1 MRFSPLAGLMAFE
14 DWIEQTLPRAGRIN
28 NYAWLIV
35 ALTGVALMCGLT
47 VVATPPSMI
56 NPDSPSYLSWSV
68 IRTPGYPVF
77 LSVVR
82 IFDPELG
89 NLPYFQMALLVAA
102 GAFLAQAAARLGG
115 PWWIWLLMGAGIL
128 GNPFIWRY
136 AWQIWADSLFI
147 TLVMV
152 FLGCIAM
159 ALRRRPAGLS
169 WLFAASVIL
178 GAAILVRP
186 VGYALLGVAP
196 LIGLVWHGRR
206 WAAVGAATLP
216 AIAMLLAVSSWNLVN
231 KGYFATQ
238 LFDGYYIGKHDH
250 TLPAISP
257 VSLSMDVTTVEVA
270 RQKNALLWSTVVA
283 TIRHHPTDY
292 IYHVLANFAALWTLP
307 DVSSAEAAR
316 IKIPGFAVLLKDGLL
331 FCLMALS
338 FLLVIAVAIRPA
350 ASPLLVF
357 TAVAA
362 LCVNANHL
370 LVALLEPAL
379 PRYAMAMWPELLAMI
394 AAFAAWV
401 LRRDG
406 SIVPDVAHTANPRC
420 SGARDLRSSRAPL
433 V

>member
-1 MRFSPLAGLMAFE
+1 MALE
-14 DWIEQTLPRAGRIN
+14 DWIEQTLPWGQVASPVRAGRIN

-47 VVATPPSMI
+47 FVATPPSMMD
-56 NPDSPSYLSWSV
+56 PDSPSYLSWSA
-68 IRTPGYPVF
+68 IRTPGYPAF

-89 NLPYFQMALLVAA
+89 HLPYFQMALLVAA

-206 WAAVGAATLP
+206 WAAVSAATLP
-216 AIAMLLAVSSWNLVN
+216 ALAMLLAVSSWNLVN

-257 VSLSMDVTTVEVA
+257 VNLSMDVTTVEVA

-307 DVSSAEAAR
+307 DVSSAESAR

-370 LVALLEPAL
+370 LVALVAPAL
-379 PRYAMAMWPELLAMI
+379 PRYAMAMWPGLLAMI

-406 SIVPDVAHTANPRC
+406 CDASPIDRHSN
-420 SGARDLRSSRAPL
+420 GAT
-433 V
+433 

>member
-1 MRFSPLAGLMAFE
+1 MALE
-14 DWIEQTLPRAGRIN
+14 DWIEQTLPWGQVASPVRAGRIN

-47 VVATPPSMI
+47 FVATPPSMMD
-56 NPDSPSYLSWSV
+56 PDSPSYLSWSA
-68 IRTPGYPVF
+68 IRTPGYPAF

-136 AWQIWADSLFI
+136 AWKIVTDSLFI
-147 TLVMV
+147 TIVMV

-238 LFDGYYIGKHDH
+238 LFDGYYIGKYDY

-257 VSLSMDVTTVEVA
+257 VDLSMDVTTSSPVA
-270 RQKNALLWSTVVA
+270 VAKQNNAWAWSKVVA
-283 TIRHHPTDY
+283 IIRQHPTDY
-292 IYHVLANFAALWTLP
+292 IYHVLTNFAALWTLP
-307 DVSSAEAAR
+307 DVSSAEVAF
-316 IKIPGFAVLLKDGLL
+316 KIPGFAVPLKDGLL

-370 LVALLEPAL
+370 LVALVMPAL
-379 PRYAMAMWPELLAMI
+379 PRYAMAMWPGLLAMI

-406 SIVPDVAHTANPRC
+406 CDASPIDRQLPR
-420 SGARDLRSSRAPL
+420 AR
-433 V
+433 VG

>member
-1 MRFSPLAGLMAFE
+1 MM
-14 DWIEQTLPRAGRIN
+14 
-28 NYAWLIV
+28 
-35 ALTGVALMCGLT
+35 
-47 VVATPPSMI
+47 

-89 NLPYFQMALLVAA
+89 HLPYFQMALLVAA

-178 GAAILVRP
+178 GTAILVRP

-257 VSLSMDVTTVEVA
+257 VNLSMDVTTVEVA

-307 DVSSAEAAR
+307 DVSSAESAR

>member
-1 MRFSPLAGLMAFE
+1 MALE
-14 DWIEQTLPRAGRIN
+14 DWIEQTLPWGQVASPVRAGRIN

-47 VVATPPSMI
+47 FVASPPSMMD
-56 NPDSPSYLSWSV
+56 PDSPSYLSWSA
-68 IRTPGYPVF
+68 IRTPGYPAF

-136 AWQIWADSLFI
+136 AWKIVTDSLFI

-238 LFDGYYIGKHDH
+238 LFDGYYIGKYDY

-257 VSLSMDVTTVEVA
+257 VDLSMDVTTSSPVA
-270 RQKNALLWSTVVA
+270 VAKQNNAWARSKVVA
-283 TIRHHPTDY
+283 IIRQHPTDY
-292 IYHVLANFAALWTLP
+292 IYHVLTNFAALWTLP
-307 DVSSAEAAR
+307 DVSSAEVAF
-316 IKIPGFAVLLKDGLL
+316 KIPGFAVPLKDGLL
-331 FCLMALS
+331 FFFMALS

-370 LVALLEPAL
+370 LVALVMPAL
-379 PRYAMAMWPELLAMI
+379 PRYAMAMWPGLLAMI

-406 SIVPDVAHTANPRC
+406 CDASPIDRQLPR
-420 SGARDLRSSRAPL
+420 AR
-433 V
+433 VG

>member
-1 MRFSPLAGLMAFE
+1 MALE
-14 DWIEQTLPRAGRIN
+14 DWIEQTLPWGQVASPVRAGRIN

-35 ALTGVALMCGLT
+35 ALSGVALMCGLT
-47 VVATPPSMI
+47 FVATPPSMMD
-56 NPDSPSYLSWSV
+56 PDSPSYLSWSA
-68 IRTPGYPVF
+68 IRTPGYPAF

-89 NLPYFQMALLVAA
+89 HLPYFQMALLVAA

-115 PWWIWLLMGAGIL
+115 PWWIWLLMGVGIL

-136 AWQIWADSLFI
+136 AWKIVTDSLFI
-147 TLVMV
+147 TIVMV

-238 LFDGYYIGKHDH
+238 LFDGYNLGKYDH

-257 VSLSMDVTTVEVA
+257 VDLSMDVTTSSPVA
-270 RQKNALLWSTVVA
+270 VAKQNNARVWSIVVA

-292 IYHVLANFAALWTLP
+292 IYHVLTNFAALWTLP
-307 DVSSAEAAR
+307 DVSSAEVAF
-316 IKIPGFAVLLKDGLL
+316 KIPGFAVPLKDGLL
-331 FCLMALS
+331 FFFMALS

-370 LVALLEPAL
+370 LVALVMPAL
-379 PRYAMAMWPELLAMI
+379 PRYAMAMWPGLLAMI

-406 SIVPDVAHTANPRC
+406 CDASPIDRH
-420 SGARDLRSSRAPL
+420 
-433 V
+433 

>member
-1 MRFSPLAGLMAFE
+1 MALE
-14 DWIEQTLPRAGRIN
+14 DWIEQTLPWGQVASPVRAGRIN

-35 ALTGVALMCGLT
+35 ALSGVALMCGLT
-47 VVATPPSMI
+47 FVATPPSMMD
-56 NPDSPSYLSWSV
+56 PDSPSYLSWSA
-68 IRTPGYPVF
+68 IRTPGYPAF

-89 NLPYFQMALLVAA
+89 HLPYFQMALLVAA

-178 GAAILVRP
+178 GTAILVRP

-257 VSLSMDVTTVEVA
+257 VNLSMDVTTVEVA

-307 DVSSAEAAR
+307 DVSSAESAR

-394 AAFAAWV
+394 ATFTAWV

-406 SIVPDVAHTANPRC
+406 SIAPDVAHTANPRSC
-420 SGARDLRSSRAPL
+420 GARDLRSSRAQL

>member
-1 MRFSPLAGLMAFE
+1 MAFE
-14 DWIEQTLPRAGRIN
+14 DWIEQTLPWGQVASPVRAGRIN

-47 VVATPPSMI
+47 FVATPPSMMD
-56 NPDSPSYLSWSV
+56 PDSPSYLSWSA
-68 IRTPGYPVF
+68 IRTPGYPAF

-89 NLPYFQMALLVAA
+89 HLPYFQMALLVAA

-136 AWQIWADSLFI
+136 AWKIVTDSLFI

-238 LFDGYYIGKHDH
+238 LFDGYYIGKYDH

-257 VSLSMDVTTVEVA
+257 VDLSMDVTTSSPVA
-270 RQKNALLWSTVVA
+270 VAKQNNARAWSKVVA
-283 TIRHHPTDY
+283 IIRHHPTDY
-292 IYHVLANFAALWTLP
+292 IYHVLTNFAALWTLP
-307 DVSSAEAAR
+307 DVSSAEVAF
-316 IKIPGFAVLLKDGLL
+316 KIPGFAVPLKDGLL
-331 FCLMALS
+331 FCFMALS

-370 LVALLEPAL
+370 LVALVMPAL
-379 PRYAMAMWPELLAMI
+379 PRYAMAMWPGLLAMI

-406 SIVPDVAHTANPRC
+406 CDASPIDRQLPR
-420 SGARDLRSSRAPL
+420 AR
-433 V
+433 VG

>member
-1 MRFSPLAGLMAFE
+1 MALE
-14 DWIEQTLPRAGRIN
+14 DWIEQTLPWGQVASPVRAGRIN

-47 VVATPPSMI
+47 FVASPPSMMD
-56 NPDSPSYLSWSV
+56 PDSPSYLSWSA
-68 IRTPGYPVF
+68 IRTPGYPAF

-136 AWQIWADSLFI
+136 AWKIVTDSLFI

-238 LFDGYYIGKHDH
+238 LFDGYYIGKYDY

-257 VSLSMDVTTVEVA
+257 VDLSMDVTTSSPVA
-270 RQKNALLWSTVVA
+270 VAKQNNAWAWSKVVA
-283 TIRHHPTDY
+283 IIRQHPTDY
-292 IYHVLANFAALWTLP
+292 IYHVLTNFAALWTLP
-307 DVSSAEAAR
+307 DVSSAEVAF
-316 IKIPGFAVLLKDGLL
+316 KIPGFAVPLKDGLL
-331 FCLMALS
+331 FFFMALS

-362 LCVNANHL
+362 LCVNAKSSSGRSRHAR
-370 LVALLEPAL
+370 VAAL
-379 PRYAMAMWPELLAMI
+379 RDGNVARALGYDRGVRGMGVAERR
-394 AAFAAWV
+394 
-401 LRRDG
+401 LRRQ
-406 SIVPDVAHTANPRC
+406 SH
-420 SGARDLRSSRAPL
+420 
-433 V
+433 

>member
-1 MRFSPLAGLMAFE
+1 
-14 DWIEQTLPRAGRIN
+14 
-28 NYAWLIV
+28 
-35 ALTGVALMCGLT
+35 MCGLT
-47 VVATPPSMI
+47 VVATPPSMM

-331 FCLMALS
+331 FCFMALS

-370 LVALLEPAL
+370 LVALLSP
-379 PRYAMAMWPELLAMI
+379 PCRVTRW
-394 AAFAAWV
+394 
-401 LRRDG
+401 
-406 SIVPDVAHTANPRC
+406 RC
-420 SGARDLRSSRAPL
+420 GPSSWL
-433 V
+433 

>member
-1 MRFSPLAGLMAFE
+1 MALE
-14 DWIEQTLPRAGRIN
+14 DWIEQTLPWGQVASPVRAGRIN

-47 VVATPPSMI
+47 FVATPPSMMD
-56 NPDSPSYLSWSV
+56 PDSPSYLSWSA
-68 IRTPGYPVF
+68 IRTPGYPAF

-89 NLPYFQMALLVAA
+89 HLPYFQMALLVAA

-136 AWQIWADSLFI
+136 AWKIVTDSLFI

-238 LFDGYYIGKHDH
+238 LFDGYYIGKYDY

-257 VSLSMDVTTVEVA
+257 VDLSMDVTTSSPVA
-270 RQKNALLWSTVVA
+270 VAKQNNAWARSKVVA
-283 TIRHHPTDY
+283 IIRQHPTDY
-292 IYHVLANFAALWTLP
+292 IYHVLTNFAALWTLP
-307 DVSSAEAAR
+307 DVSSAEVAF
-316 IKIPGFAVLLKDGLL
+316 KIPGFAVPLKDGLL
-331 FCLMALS
+331 FFFMALS

-370 LVALLEPAL
+370 LVALVMPAL
-379 PRYAMAMWPELLAMI
+379 PRYAMAMWPGLLAMI

-406 SIVPDVAHTANPRC
+406 CDASPIDRQLPR
-420 SGARDLRSSRAPL
+420 AR
-433 V
+433 VG

>member
-1 MRFSPLAGLMAFE
+1 MALE
-14 DWIEQTLPRAGRIN
+14 DWIEQTLPWGQVASPVRAGRIN

-35 ALTGVALMCGLT
+35 ALSGVALMCGLT
-47 VVATPPSMI
+47 FVATPPSMMD
-56 NPDSPSYLSWSV
+56 PDSPSYLSWSA
-68 IRTPGYPVF
+68 IRTPGYPAF

-89 NLPYFQMALLVAA
+89 HLPYFQMALLVAA

-136 AWQIWADSLFI
+136 AWKIVTDSLFI
-147 TLVMV
+147 TIVMV

-238 LFDGYYIGKHDH
+238 LFDGYYIGKYDY

-257 VSLSMDVTTVEVA
+257 VDLSMDVTTSSPVA
-270 RQKNALLWSTVVA
+270 VAKQNNAWAWSKVVA
-283 TIRHHPTDY
+283 IIRQHPTDY
-292 IYHVLANFAALWTLP
+292 IYHVLTNFAALWTLP
-307 DVSSAEAAR
+307 DVSSAEVAF
-316 IKIPGFAVLLKDGLL
+316 KIPGFAVPLKDGLL

-370 LVALLEPAL
+370 LVALVMPAL
-379 PRYAMAMWPELLAMI
+379 PRYAMAMWPGLLAMI

-406 SIVPDVAHTANPRC
+406 CDASPIDRQLPR
-420 SGARDLRSSRAPL
+420 AR
-433 V
+433 VG

>member
-1 MRFSPLAGLMAFE
+1 M
-14 DWIEQTLPRAGRIN
+14 
-28 NYAWLIV
+28 
-35 ALTGVALMCGLT
+35 GV
-47 VVATPPSMI
+47 
-56 NPDSPSYLSWSV
+56 
-68 IRTPGYPVF
+68 
-77 LSVVR
+77 
-82 IFDPELG
+82 
-89 NLPYFQMALLVAA
+89 
-102 GAFLAQAAARLGG
+102 
-115 PWWIWLLMGAGIL
+115 GIL

-136 AWQIWADSLFI
+136 AWKIVTDSLFI
-147 TLVMV
+147 TIVMV

-238 LFDGYYIGKHDH
+238 LFDGYNLGKYDH

-257 VSLSMDVTTVEVA
+257 VDLSMDVTTSSPVA
-270 RQKNALLWSTVVA
+270 VAKQNNARAWSIVVA

-292 IYHVLANFAALWTLP
+292 IYRVLTNFAALWTLP

-316 IKIPGFAVLLKDGLL
+316 IKIPGFAVPLKDGLL
-331 FCLMALS
+331 FFFMALS

-370 LVALLEPAL
+370 LVALVAPAL
-379 PRYAMAMWPELLAMI
+379 PRYAMAMWPGLLAMI

-406 SIVPDVAHTANPRC
+406 CDASPIDRHSN
-420 SGARDLRSSRAPL
+420 GAT
-433 V
+433 

>member
-1 MRFSPLAGLMAFE
+1 MAFE
-14 DWIEQTLPRAGRIN
+14 DWIEQTLPWGQVASPVRAGRIN

-47 VVATPPSMI
+47 FVATPPSMMD
-56 NPDSPSYLSWSV
+56 PDSPSYLSWSA
-68 IRTPGYPVF
+68 IRTPGYPAF

-89 NLPYFQMALLVAA
+89 HLPYFQMALLVAA

-250 TLPAISP
+250 KLPAISP
-257 VSLSMDVTTVEVA
+257 VNLSMDVTTVEVA

-292 IYHVLANFAALWTLP
+292 IYRVLTNFAALWTLP

-331 FCLMALS
+331 FFFMALS

-370 LVALLEPAL
+370 LVALVAPAL
-379 PRYAMAMWPELLAMI
+379 PRYAMAMWPGLLAMI

-406 SIVPDVAHTANPRC
+406 CDASPIDRH
-420 SGARDLRSSRAPL
+420 
-433 V
+433 

>member
-1 MRFSPLAGLMAFE
+1 MALE
-14 DWIEQTLPRAGRIN
+14 DWIEQTLPWGQVASPVRAGRIN

-47 VVATPPSMI
+47 FVATPPSMMD
-56 NPDSPSYLSWSV
+56 PDSPSYLSWSA
-68 IRTPGYPVF
+68 IRTPGYPAF

-136 AWQIWADSLFI
+136 AWKIVTDSLFI

-238 LFDGYYIGKHDH
+238 LFDGYYIGKYDY

-257 VSLSMDVTTVEVA
+257 VDLSMDVTTSSPVA
-270 RQKNALLWSTVVA
+270 VAKQNNAWARSKVVA
-283 TIRHHPTDY
+283 IIRQHPTDY
-292 IYHVLANFAALWTLP
+292 IYHVLTNFAALWTLP
-307 DVSSAEAAR
+307 DVSSAEVAF
-316 IKIPGFAVLLKDGLL
+316 KIPGFAVPLKDGLL
-331 FCLMALS
+331 FFFMALS

-370 LVALLEPAL
+370 LVALVMPAL
-379 PRYAMAMWPELLAMI
+379 PRYAMAMWPGLLAMI

-406 SIVPDVAHTANPRC
+406 CDASPIDRQLPR
-420 SGARDLRSSRAPL
+420 AR
-433 V
+433 VG

>member
-1 MRFSPLAGLMAFE
+1 
-14 DWIEQTLPRAGRIN
+14 
-28 NYAWLIV
+28 
-35 ALTGVALMCGLT
+35 
-47 VVATPPSMI
+47 
-56 NPDSPSYLSWSV
+56 
-68 IRTPGYPVF
+68 
-77 LSVVR
+77 
-82 IFDPELG
+82 
-89 NLPYFQMALLVAA
+89 
-102 GAFLAQAAARLGG
+102 
-115 PWWIWLLMGAGIL
+115 
-128 GNPFIWRY
+128 
-136 AWQIWADSLFI
+136 
-147 TLVMV
+147 
-152 FLGCIAM
+152 
-159 ALRRRPAGLS
+159 LS

-238 LFDGYYIGKHDH
+238 LFDGYYIGKYDY

-257 VSLSMDVTTVEVA
+257 VDLSMDVTTSSPVA
-270 RQKNALLWSTVVA
+270 VAKQNNAWARSKVVA
-283 TIRHHPTDY
+283 IIRQHPTDY
-292 IYHVLANFAALWTLP
+292 IYHVLTNFAALWTLP
-307 DVSSAEAAR
+307 DVSSAEVAF
-316 IKIPGFAVLLKDGLL
+316 KIPGFAVPLKDGLL
-331 FCLMALS
+331 FFFMALS

-370 LVALLEPAL
+370 LVALVMPAL
-379 PRYAMAMWPELLAMI
+379 PRYAMAMWPGLLAMI

-406 SIVPDVAHTANPRC
+406 CDASPIDRQLPR
-420 SGARDLRSSRAPL
+420 AR
-433 V
+433 VG

>member
-1 MRFSPLAGLMAFE
+1 MAFE
-14 DWIEQTLPRAGRIN
+14 DWIEQTLPWGQVASPVRAGRIN

-35 ALTGVALMCGLT
+35 ALSGVALMCGLT
-47 VVATPPSMI
+47 FVATPPSMMD
-56 NPDSPSYLSWSV
+56 PDSPSYLSWSA
-68 IRTPGYPVF
+68 IRTPGYPAF

-89 NLPYFQMALLVAA
+89 HLPYFQMALLVAA

-136 AWQIWADSLFI
+136 AWKIVTDSLFI
-147 TLVMV
+147 TIVMV

-238 LFDGYYIGKHDH
+238 LFDGYNLGKYDH
-250 TLPAISP
+250 TLPATSP
-257 VSLSMDVTTVEVA
+257 VDLSMDVTTSSPVA
-270 RQKNALLWSTVVA
+270 VAKQNNARVWSIVVA

-292 IYHVLANFAALWTLP
+292 IYHVLTNFAALWTLP
-307 DVSSAEAAR
+307 DVSSAEVAF
-316 IKIPGFAVLLKDGLL
+316 KIPGFAVPLKDGLL
-331 FCLMALS
+331 FFFMALS

-362 LCVNANHL
+362 LCVNANYL
-370 LVALLEPAL
+370 LVALVMPAL
-379 PRYAMAMWPELLAMI
+379 PRYAMAMWPGLLAMI

-406 SIVPDVAHTANPRC
+406 CDASPIDRH
-420 SGARDLRSSRAPL
+420 
-433 V
+433 

>member
-1 MRFSPLAGLMAFE
+1 MAFE
-14 DWIEQTLPRAGRIN
+14 DWIEQTLPWGQVASPVRAGRIN

-35 ALTGVALMCGLT
+35 ALSGVALMCGLT
-47 VVATPPSMI
+47 FVATPPSMMD
-56 NPDSPSYLSWSV
+56 PDSPSYLSWSV

-89 NLPYFQMALLVAA
+89 HLPYFQMALLVAA

-178 GAAILVRP
+178 GTAILVRP

-250 TLPAISP
+250 KLPAISP
-257 VSLSMDVTTVEVA
+257 VNLSMDVTTVEVA

-370 LVALLEPAL
+370 LVALVAPAL
-379 PRYAMAMWPELLAMI
+379 PRYAMAMWPGLLAMI

-406 SIVPDVAHTANPRC
+406 CDASPIDRHSN
-420 SGARDLRSSRAPL
+420 GAT
-433 V
+433 

>member
-1 MRFSPLAGLMAFE
+1 M
-14 DWIEQTLPRAGRIN
+14 
-28 NYAWLIV
+28 
-35 ALTGVALMCGLT
+35 GV
-47 VVATPPSMI
+47 
-56 NPDSPSYLSWSV
+56 
-68 IRTPGYPVF
+68 
-77 LSVVR
+77 
-82 IFDPELG
+82 
-89 NLPYFQMALLVAA
+89 
-102 GAFLAQAAARLGG
+102 
-115 PWWIWLLMGAGIL
+115 GIL

-136 AWQIWADSLFI
+136 AWKIVTDSLFI
-147 TLVMV
+147 TIVMV

-238 LFDGYYIGKHDH
+238 LFDGYNLGKYDH

-257 VSLSMDVTTVEVA
+257 VDLSMDVTTSSPVA
-270 RQKNALLWSTVVA
+270 VAKQNNARAWSIVVA

-292 IYHVLANFAALWTLP
+292 IYRVLTNFAALWTLP
-307 DVSSAEAAR
+307 DVSSAEVAF
-316 IKIPGFAVLLKDGLL
+316 KIPGFAVPLKDGLL
-331 FCLMALS
+331 FFFMALS

-394 AAFAAWV
+394 ATFTAWV

-406 SIVPDVAHTANPRC
+406 SIAPDVAHTANPRSC
-420 SGARDLRSSRAPL
+420 GARDLRSSRAQL

>member
-47 VVATPPSMI
+47 VVATPPSMM

-89 NLPYFQMALLVAA
+89 HLPYFQMALLVAA

-178 GAAILVRP
+178 GTAILVRP

-257 VSLSMDVTTVEVA
+257 VNLSMDVTTVEVA

-307 DVSSAEAAR
+307 DVSSAESAR

-370 LVALLEPAL
+370 LVALVMPAL
-379 PRYAMAMWPELLAMI
+379 PRYAMAMWPGLLAMI

-406 SIVPDVAHTANPRC
+406 CDASPIDRQLPR
-420 SGARDLRSSRAPL
+420 AR
-433 V
+433 VG

>member
-1 MRFSPLAGLMAFE
+1 MAFE
-14 DWIEQTLPRAGRIN
+14 DWIEQTLPWGQVASPVRAGRIN

-47 VVATPPSMI
+47 FVASPPSMMD
-56 NPDSPSYLSWSV
+56 PDSPSYLSWSA
-68 IRTPGYPVF
+68 IRTPGYPAF

-136 AWQIWADSLFI
+136 AWKIVTDSLFI

-238 LFDGYYIGKHDH
+238 LFDGYYIGKYDY

-257 VSLSMDVTTVEVA
+257 VDLSMDVTTSSPVA
-270 RQKNALLWSTVVA
+270 VAKQNNAWAWSKVVA
-283 TIRHHPTDY
+283 IIRQHPTDY
-292 IYHVLANFAALWTLP
+292 IYHVLTNFAALWTLP
-307 DVSSAEAAR
+307 DVSSAEVAF
-316 IKIPGFAVLLKDGLL
+316 KIPGFAVPLKDGLL
-331 FCLMALS
+331 FFFMALS

-370 LVALLEPAL
+370 LVALVMPAL
-379 PRYAMAMWPELLAMI
+379 PRYAMAMWPGLLAMI

-406 SIVPDVAHTANPRC
+406 CDASPIDRQLPR
-420 SGARDLRSSRAPL
+420 AR
-433 V
+433 VG

>member
-1 MRFSPLAGLMAFE
+1 MALE
-14 DWIEQTLPRAGRIN
+14 DWIEQTLPWGQVASPVRAGRIN

-47 VVATPPSMI
+47 FVASPPSMMD
-56 NPDSPSYLSWSV
+56 PDSPSYLSWSA
-68 IRTPGYPVF
+68 IRTPGYPAF

-136 AWQIWADSLFI
+136 AWKIVTDSLFI

-216 AIAMLLAVSSWNLVN
+216 AIAMLLAVSSWNLIN

-238 LFDGYYIGKHDH
+238 LFDGYYIGKYDY

-257 VSLSMDVTTVEVA
+257 VDLSMDVTTSSPVA
-270 RQKNALLWSTVVA
+270 VAKQNNAWAWSKVVA
-283 TIRHHPTDY
+283 IIRQHPTDY
-292 IYHVLANFAALWTLP
+292 IYHVLTNFAALWTLP
-307 DVSSAEAAR
+307 DVSSAEVAF
-316 IKIPGFAVLLKDGLL
+316 KIPGFAVPLKDGLL

-370 LVALLEPAL
+370 LVALVMPAL
-379 PRYAMAMWPELLAMI
+379 PRYAMAMWPGLLAMI

-406 SIVPDVAHTANPRC
+406 CDASPIDRQLPR
-420 SGARDLRSSRAPL
+420 AR
-433 V
+433 VG

>member
-1 MRFSPLAGLMAFE
+1 MALE
-14 DWIEQTLPRAGRIN
+14 DWIEQTLPWGQVASPVRAGRIN

-35 ALTGVALMCGLT
+35 ALSGVALMCGLT
-47 VVATPPSMI
+47 FVATPPSMMD
-56 NPDSPSYLSWSV
+56 PDSPSYLSWSA
-68 IRTPGYPVF
+68 IRTPGYPAF

-136 AWQIWADSLFI
+136 AWKIVTDSLFI

-238 LFDGYYIGKHDH
+238 LFDGYYIGKYDY

-257 VSLSMDVTTVEVA
+257 VDLSMDVTTSSPVA
-270 RQKNALLWSTVVA
+270 VAKQNNAWAWSKVVA
-283 TIRHHPTDY
+283 IIRQHPTDY
-292 IYHVLANFAALWTLP
+292 IYHVLTNFAALWTLP
-307 DVSSAEAAR
+307 DVSSAEVAF
-316 IKIPGFAVLLKDGLL
+316 KIPGFAVPLKDGLL
-331 FCLMALS
+331 FFFMALS

-370 LVALLEPAL
+370 LVALVMPAL
-379 PRYAMAMWPELLAMI
+379 PRYAMAMWPGLLAMI

-406 SIVPDVAHTANPRC
+406 CDASPIDRQLPR
-420 SGARDLRSSRAPL
+420 AR
-433 V
+433 VG

>member
-1 MRFSPLAGLMAFE
+1 
-14 DWIEQTLPRAGRIN
+14 
-28 NYAWLIV
+28 
-35 ALTGVALMCGLT
+35 
-47 VVATPPSMI
+47 
-56 NPDSPSYLSWSV
+56 
-68 IRTPGYPVF
+68 
-77 LSVVR
+77 
-82 IFDPELG
+82 
-89 NLPYFQMALLVAA
+89 MALLVAA

-136 AWQIWADSLFI
+136 AWKIVTDSLFI

-257 VSLSMDVTTVEVA
+257 VNLSMDVTTVEVA

-307 DVSSAEAAR
+307 DVSSAESAR

-394 AAFAAWV
+394 ATFTAWV

-406 SIVPDVAHTANPRC
+406 SIAPDVAHTANPRSC
-420 SGARDLRSSRAPL
+420 GARDLRSSRAQL